1 MIAPDPNLA
10 APLMLTAD
18 EFAAT
23 LRISRAH
30 FWRLESEGKLPAP
43 VRLGRAVRW
52 DRRVVEAW
60 LDAGAPPRQQWE
72 QIALRGAKCR

>member
-1 MIAPDPNLA
+1 MIAPDPNSA

-30 FWRLESEGKLPAP
+30 FWRLESAGKLPAP
-43 VRLGRAVRW
+43 LRLGRVVRW

-60 LDAGAPPRQQWE
+60 IDAGAPTRQQWE
-72 QIALRGAKCR
+72 QIAQRGAKRR

>member
-1 MIAPDPNLA
+1 MIAPDPNA
-10 APLMLTAD
+10 APPLMLTAD

-30 FWRLESEGKLPAP
+30 FWRLESAGKLPAP
-43 VRLGRAVRW
+43 LRLGRVVRW

-60 LDAGAPPRQQWE
+60 IDAGAPTRQQWE
-72 QIALRGAKCR
+72 QIAQRGAKRR